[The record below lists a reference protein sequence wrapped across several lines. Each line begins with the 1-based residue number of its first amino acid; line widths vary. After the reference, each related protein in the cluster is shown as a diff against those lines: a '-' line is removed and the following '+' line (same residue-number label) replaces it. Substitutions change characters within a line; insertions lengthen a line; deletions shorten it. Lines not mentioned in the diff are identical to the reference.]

1 MKSRH
6 VRMDGAHISARLD
19 NRPVK
24 VSNVSLTGAL
34 LLVDEPVPV
43 DSRSPLVLLRQS
55 IEVTVQTQVT
65 RSDPA
70 SGSSQWLVAVIFLSL
85 SEEAKKLIPRLC

>member
-1 MKSRH
+1 
-6 VRMDGAHISARLD
+6 MDGAHISARLD

-34 LLVDEPVPV
+34 LLVDEPLAVE
-43 DSRSPLVLLRQS
+43 SRSTLVLLRES
-55 IEVTVQTQVT
+55 MTVTVNIQVL
-65 RSDPA
+65 RSDQE
-70 SGSSQWLVAVIFLSL
+70 SGSSRWLVAVIFLTL